1 MAKSGRKRKKAEK
14 SKTKLRQSIKLPK
27 GLNETQTEIS
37 ARKITVLNQL
47 KNRDEADDHE
57 GVSKVTKR
65 KIGIKDLMHKVC
77 SNGISIKLEG
87 IEGLNEIVKLYPE
100 LCQENL
106 SQLISTLFPLTS
118 HIESRVRT
126 ASRSLIQ
133 SVLNK
138 VPSQHLTPLNSVINA
153 HVCCGL
159 SHIDTNI
166 QLDSLKL
173 LDVIIESSPDLVI
186 ECHQRLLPNCLD
198 QVSLKVNKNN
208 ITGDASNRTLN
219 KNLSGKITALQW
231 RTNVLQRVYKILSL
245 ISSKSNKS
253 QNDSGEI
260 PR

>member
-1 MAKSGRKRKKAEK
+1 MAKSGKKRKKAEK
-14 SKTKLRQSIKLPK
+14 SKTKLRESIKLPK
-27 GLNETQTEIS
+27 GLNETKTEIS

-47 KNRDEADDHE
+47 KNRDELAGDHKD
-57 GVSKVTKR
+57 GVSKVTK
-65 KIGIKDLMHKVC
+65 KNIGIKDLMHKVC

-87 IEGLNEIVKLYPE
+87 IEGLNEIVKIYPE

-118 HIESRVRT
+118 HIESKVRS

-138 VPSQHLTPLNSVINA
+138 VPSQHLTPLNSIINA

-173 LDVIIESSPDLVI
+173 LDVVSS
-186 ECHQRLLPNCLD
+186 C
-198 QVSLKVNKNN
+198 
-208 ITGDASNRTLN
+208 
-219 KNLSGKITALQW
+219 
-231 RTNVLQRVYKILSL
+231 
-245 ISSKSNKS
+245 
-253 QNDSGEI
+253 
-260 PR
+260 